1 MYSPNRPFT
10 LISAIWINSIA
21 TLWYFLLPLY
31 TGTLLNQLHF
41 SLNQISWL
49 ASVELLGYA
58 LASASAFFWVRRC
71 SWFRLIITATL
82 VIFVVNVFCLFWH
95 LFDVLIIL
103 RFISGMAGGV
113 LLAITYSLL
122 ADTKNPERN
131 FSFVIAAQ
139 IFLAVIIL
147 LSLPSLINELGVNGF
162 FLAIGILTISIL
174 PLVRYFPNKQVNH
187 KNKTVYFSSFSLP
200 AIRILVAV
208 AIYMIGQ
215 TAVWTYAERLGATAN
230 LEQDFINFTIA
241 ITLAISIIGG
251 LFAAWLANRRGYVL
265 PFMFVIV
272 LQGFVLWLLINPN
285 TQFQFFIAIGIFQ
298 LIWTFI
304 TPYFISVLVKVDN
317 SGRYVSLIVFASA
330 MGAVFGPALAG
341 QFISEQNYIPAL
353 VICAVCTVLSI
364 VIIAPELGK
373 NSIDLI
379 GDTDNLT
386 I

>member
-10 LISAIWINSIA
+10 LVSAMWINSIA

-31 TGTLLNQLHF
+31 TGALLNQLHF

-49 ASVELLGYA
+49 ATVELLGYA
-58 LASASAFFWVRRC
+58 LASVSAFYWVRRC
-71 SWFRLIITATL
+71 SWLRSIITATL
-82 VIFVVNVFCLFWH
+82 VMFVVNVFCLLWH

-122 ADTKNPERN
+122 ADTNNPERN

-147 LSLPSLINELGVNGF
+147 LLLPILINESGVNGF
-162 FLAIGILTISIL
+162 FLTIGILTISIL
-174 PLVRYFPNKQVNH
+174 PLVTYFPNNRVNY
-187 KNKTVYFSSFSLP
+187 KNKTVYFSSFSFP
-200 AIRILVAV
+200 AISILVAI

-215 TAVWTYAERLGATAN
+215 TAVWTYAERLGASAN
-230 LEQDFINFTIA
+230 LEQEFIHFTLA

-265 PFMFVIV
+265 PFMSVIV
-272 LQGFVLWLLINPN
+272 LQGFVLWLLIDPD
-285 TQFQFFIAIGIFQ
+285 TQLEFFIAIGIFQ

-317 SGRYVSLIVFASA
+317 SGRYVALIVFASA
-330 MGAVFGPALAG
+330 MGAVFGPVLAG
-341 QFISEQNYIPAL
+341 QFISEQNYTPAL
-353 VICAVCTVLSI
+353 VICAVCTVFSI
-364 VIIAPELGK
+364 IIIAPILGK
-373 NSIDLI
+373 NSINSTHFL
-379 GDTDNLT
+379 
-386 I
+386 